1 MHRIIHTGPIRTLS
15 SSGSHLATHCPRER
29 AVPGRRPAIAWRIN
43 TASRKPEIRWIAD
56 SDKPP
61 SARVWRYSLP
71 SH

>member
-1 MHRIIHTGPIRTLS
+1 MHRIIHTGPIRALT
-15 SSGSHLATHCPRER
+15 SSGSPLATHCPRER
-29 AVPGRRPAIAWRIN
+29 AFPGRRPAIAWRIN

-61 SARVWRYSLP
+61 SARVWRCTLP